1 LTGRVVKVS
10 REDVRALAEFSLCH
24 NLYNANGL
32 TFWTSWTTRFHCT
45 QETLRGTAH
54 VTKGVP
60 LANGSLRF
68 ALAAIPAA
76 LRLMPAAWSLVDQA
90 RPVDGGF
97 LALKNAVTGI
107 GE

>member
-1 LTGRVVKVS
+1 
-10 REDVRALAEFSLCH
+10 
-24 NLYNANGL
+24 
-32 TFWTSWTTRFHCT
+32 
-45 QETLRGTAH
+45 